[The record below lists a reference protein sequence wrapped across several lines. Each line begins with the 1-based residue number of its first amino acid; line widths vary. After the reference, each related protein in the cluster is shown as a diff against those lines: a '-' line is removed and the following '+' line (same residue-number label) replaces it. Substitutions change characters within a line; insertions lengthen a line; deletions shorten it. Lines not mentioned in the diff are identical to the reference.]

1 MAEWQTLLTKDE
13 KESGR
18 IKQGEAEASGKREEK
33 TNRGGKVRVCRKGSG
48 RRENEEEG
56 LAELKVKKE
65 YANHL

>member
-1 MAEWQTLLTKDE
+1 ME
-13 KESGR
+13 KER
-18 IKQGEAEASGKREEK
+18 KRLTE
-33 TNRGGKVRVCRKGSG
+33 GGKVRVCRKGSG